1 MLVGCAEGREDAPGG
16 TLMGGIL
23 TRAHHSPSAN
33 LVSENPGPET
43 RSTVKFCPVCGK
55 EYEDGKVCDAD
66 GAILVQPRAVPVDSL
81 VGQVLKESY
90 RIEEKIGEGGMA
102 AVFRGVQINLQRNVA
117 IKVLMP
123 GLQSTP
129 SVIQRFFREARL
141 LSQLSHPNIVGII
154 DFGHTED
161 GLVYMVMEY
170 LIGATLDE
178 VVSPVEGL
186 EAARIVHF
194 MRQICTGVASAHRR
208 KLVHRDLKPD
218 NVFVTPST
226 GEETVKILDFGI
238 ARALEAEGQPRLT
251 QKGMLM
257 GTPGFL
263 APEQIQ
269 SLDADAR
276 SDIYALGGILFYMV
290 AGRRPF
296 SGDTP
301 HAIFAQQ
308 VHHPPE
314 IVGDEFGDLQ
324 PLGDVVLKAMQIDPD
339 ERYQSA
345 TELADAVEATAIAS
359 GLVEDPSRP
368 ISTLVP
374 IQSASAQDAETAPAS
389 TPDPSPTPVEPTRM
403 LRPEDVEAA
412 VAPGAGRGWLVW
424 VAIGLGLVGL
434 VLAVL
439 LL

>member
-1 MLVGCAEGREDAPGG
+1 M
-16 TLMGGIL
+16 
-23 TRAHHSPSAN
+23 
-33 LVSENPGPET
+33 
-43 RSTVKFCPVCGK
+43 KFCPVCGK

-66 GAILVQPRAVPVDSL
+66 GAILVQPRAVRIDSL

-102 AVFRGVQINLQRNVA
+102 AVFRGLQINLQRNVA

-129 SVIQRFFREARL
+129 SIIQRFFREARL

-178 VVSPVEGL
+178 VVPPVEGL
-186 EAARIVHF
+186 GAPRIVHF

-218 NVFVTPST
+218 NIFVTPST

-238 ARALEAEGQPRLT
+238 ARTLEAEGQPRLT
-251 QKGMLM
+251 QKGVLM

-276 SDIYALGGILFYMV
+276 SDIYALGAILFYM
-290 AGRRPF
+290 ATGRRPF

-308 VHHPPE
+308 VHHPPD
-314 IVGDEFGDLQ
+314 IDADEFGDLL
-324 PLGDVVLKAMQIDPD
+324 PFGEVVLKAMQIDPD
-339 ERYQSA
+339 ARYQTA

-359 GLVEDPSRP
+359 GLVEEPSRP
-368 ISTLVP
+368 ISTVVP
-374 IQSASAQDAETAPAS
+374 VHQPSSAKASPAS
-389 TPDPSPTPVEPTRM
+389 RPDSLPTPVEPTRM

-412 VAPGAGRGWLVW
+412 EEPRATRGWLVW
-424 VAIGLGLVGL
+424 LVIGVGLLGLL
-434 VLAVL
+434 LAVL

>member
-1 MLVGCAEGREDAPGG
+1 M
-16 TLMGGIL
+16 
-23 TRAHHSPSAN
+23 
-33 LVSENPGPET
+33 
-43 RSTVKFCPVCGK
+43 KFCPVCGK
-55 EYEDGKVCDAD
+55 EFEDGKACDDD
-66 GAILVQPRAVPVDSL
+66 GALLVQPRAVRVDSL
-81 VGQVLKESY
+81 LGQVLKESY

-102 AVFRGVQINLQRNVA
+102 AVFRGVQITLQRNVA

-129 SVIQRFFREARL
+129 SIIQRFFREARL

-161 GLVYMVMEY
+161 GMVYMVMEH

-178 VVSPVEGL
+178 VVPPVQGL
-186 EAARIVHF
+186 EAPRIVHF

-218 NVFVTPST
+218 NIFVTPTT

-238 ARALEAEGQPRLT
+238 ARALEADKGEPRLT
-251 QKGMLM
+251 QKGILM

-276 SDIYALGGILFYMV
+276 SDIYALGAILFYMIT
-290 AGRRPF
+290 GRRPY

-314 IVGDEFGDLQ
+314 IDEEEFEELMPFSDL
-324 PLGDVVLKAMQIDPD
+324 VLRAMKIDPA
-339 ERYQSA
+339 ERYQTA
-345 TELADAVEATAIAS
+345 TELAEAVEATAVAS
-359 GLVEDPSRP
+359 GLVEEPSRP
-368 ISTLVP
+368 ISTVAP
-374 IQSASAQDAETAPAS
+374 I
-389 TPDPSPTPVEPTRM
+389 PTERTSSLDRDRQPTQVEPTRM
-403 LRPEDVEAA
+403 LRSDDVEDQPGPDKSRAWIVWAA
-412 VAPGAGRGWLVW
+412 
-424 VAIGLGLVGL
+424 VGL
-434 VLAVL
+434 VAAALLAVL
-439 LL
+439 IL

>member
-1 MLVGCAEGREDAPGG
+1 M
-16 TLMGGIL
+16 
-23 TRAHHSPSAN
+23 
-33 LVSENPGPET
+33 
-43 RSTVKFCPVCGK
+43 KFCPVCGK

-66 GAILVQPRAVPVDSL
+66 GAVLVQPREVRVDSL
-81 VGQVLKESY
+81 LGQVLKETY

-102 AVFRGVQINLQRNVA
+102 AVFRGLQINLQRHVA

-129 SVIQRFFREARL
+129 SIIQRFFREARL

-170 LIGATLDE
+170 LTGTTLDE
-178 VVSPVEGL
+178 VVPPVEAL
-186 EAARIVHF
+186 EASRIVSF
-194 MRQICTGVASAHRR
+194 TRQICTGVASAHRR

-218 NVFVTPST
+218 NIFVTRST

-238 ARALEAEGQPRLT
+238 ARAMEAEGQPRLT
-251 QKGMLM
+251 QKGVLM

-276 SDIYALGGILFYMV
+276 SDIYALGGILFYM
-290 AGRRPF
+290 ATGRRPF

-308 VHHPPE
+308 VHHAPE
-314 IVGDEFGDLQ
+314 VVPDEFGDLL
-324 PLGDVVLKAMQIDPD
+324 PFADIVLKAMQIEPD
-339 ERYQSA
+339 ERYQTA
-345 TELADAVEATAIAS
+345 TELADAVESTAVAS

-368 ISTLVP
+368 ISTAVP
-374 IQSASAQDAETAPAS
+374 IQRPAPEVTTSPDTAPS
-389 TPDPSPTPVEPTRM
+389 TGPTPPPTTPPDPMPTPVEPTRM
-403 LRPEDVEAA
+403 LRTGPVETLDPPAS
-412 VAPGAGRGWLVW
+412 RGWLLW
-424 VAIGLGLVGL
+424 LAIGLALGL
-434 VLAVL
+434 VLALVL
-439 LL
+439 L